1 MWVYDR
7 DMEYVSDRRRFIRW
21 GAAGL
26 AVGLAGCLGDGDDE
40 GEPSGDDDTGNGGD
54 TGNGDDG
61 NGEAEI
67 DEGALYA
74 FAPNTI
80 AVIDPDEG
88 EVIEEITDGL
98 SDEEWGDPQ
107 IAHDHSQLF
116 VVRESPSQVLVID
129 TATHEI
135 VSEVDIGPDPTH
147 MYHPTDDEI
156 WAHSDDEGTFYVIDS
171 KSHDVI
177 EIVESGLDAEG
188 HGKLLYHEDL
198 GGVGYATNVNDP
210 GLPVMDL
217 DAYERTDFVE
227 FGEEGGTHY
236 KAYGP
241 QNGLVYGEFG
251 DETVV
256 VDSETDE
263 VVDRLDF
270 SGGMYLGPGEDLL
283 GVLDGD
289 TIRFLDV
296 TDDEHEEVGTVE
308 LEDAG
313 PDALR
318 YHEAE
323 DGTLYAITA
332 NTMNDRAP
340 VIDVDEFEVVDE
352 LDVGDIVRPEGAPFL
367 HRTGVIHDG
376 QFATP
381 ADDGGTVSIVDV
393 ERREVV
399 AEVEI
404 EEGVDTVQF
413 VGDSGTGYTG
423 RIR

>member
-1 MWVYDR
+1 
-7 DMEYVSDRRRFIRW
+7 MEDAIDRRRFVRL
-21 GAAGL
+21 GFAGL
-26 AVGLAGCLGDGDDE
+26 AFGLAGCLGDEDDGENGDEDDGENGDE
-40 GEPSGDDDTGNGGD
+40 D
-54 TGNGDDG
+54 DDG
-61 NGEAEI
+61 NGENGAPGDGDSDAEVE
-67 DEGALYA
+67 EGLLYA
-74 FAPNTI
+74 FAPNSI
-80 AVIDPDEG
+80 AVVDPDEG

-98 SDEEWGDPQ
+98 NDEEWGDPR
-107 IAHDHSQLF
+107 ITHDYEQLF
-116 VVRESPSQVLVID
+116 VIRQSPSQVLAID

-135 VSEVDIGPDPTH
+135 VSEVDIGPGPVH
-147 MYHPTDDEI
+147 MYHPRDDEI
-156 WAHSDDEGTFYVIDS
+156 WAHSDDEGTFYVIDTD
-171 KSHDVI
+171 SHQVT
-177 EIVESGLDAEG
+177 EIVESGLEGEG

-198 GGVGYATNVNDP
+198 GDVGYATNVNDP
-210 GLPVMDL
+210 GLPVIDL
-217 DAYERTDFVE
+217 EAYERTDFVE
-227 FGEEGGTHY
+227 FGDEGGTHY

-270 SGGMYLGPGEDLL
+270 SGGMYLSPDEELL

-296 TDDEHEEVGTVE
+296 TDDEHGEVGSVE
-308 LEDAG
+308 LEGAG

-352 LDVGDIVRPEGAPFL
+352 FDVGDIVRPEGAPFL

-376 QFATP
+376 YFATP
-381 ADDGGTVSIVDV
+381 ADDDGTVTVVDV
-393 ERREVV
+393 EDREVI
-399 AEVEI
+399 AEIEI

-423 RIR
+423 RTR

>member
-1 MWVYDR
+1 
-7 DMEYVSDRRRFIRW
+7 MEHEIGRRRVVRW

-26 AVGLAGCLGDGDDE
+26 ALGLAGCLGDE
-40 GEPSGDDDTGNGGD
+40 SDDTGGD
-54 TGNGDDG
+54 GDDG
-61 NGEAEI
+61 TGGDDSGS
-67 DEGALYA
+67 DENDGTDADVEEGLLYA
-74 FAPNTI
+74 FAPNSI

-98 SDEEWGDPQ
+98 SDEGWGDPQ
-107 IAHDHSQLF
+107 ITHDHSQLF
-116 VVRESPSQVLVID
+116 VIRESPSQVLIID
-129 TATHEI
+129 TTTHEI
-135 VSEVDIGPDPTH
+135 VSEVDIGPGPTH

-156 WAHSDDEGTFYVIDS
+156 WAHSDDEGTFYVIDTD
-171 KSHDVI
+171 SHDVI

-198 GGVGYATNVNDP
+198 GDVGYATNVNDP
-210 GLPVMDL
+210 GLPVIDL
-217 DAYERTDFVE
+217 DAYERTEFVE

-256 VDSETDE
+256 VDSGTDE

-270 SGGMYLGPGEDLL
+270 SGGMYLSPDEDLL

-296 TDDEHEEVGTVE
+296 TDDAHEEVGSVE

-318 YHEAE
+318 YYEAE

-352 LDVGDIVRPEGAPFL
+352 LEVGDIVRPEGAPFL

-376 QFATP
+376 YFATP
-381 ADDGGTVSIVDV
+381 ADDDGTVSVVDV
-393 ERREVV
+393 EGREVI

-404 EEGVDTVQF
+404 EAGVDTVQF

-423 RIR
+423 RTR